1 VPVSPSSALNVAYV
15 VPTIL
20 RILPY
25 GAARFKPGPFCL
37 GWWIYP
43 IGIAAGLW

>member
-1 VPVSPSSALNVAYV
+1 MAYV